1 MIRLGDDRE
10 ASQALLIYAFV
21 IVSNVVGV
29 FVSSFVQRY
38 TAPEIETILILGC
51 FSGASSFH
59 G

>member
-29 FVSSFVQRY
+29 FVS
-38 TAPEIETILILGC
+38 T
-51 FSGASSFH
+51 
-59 G
+59 